1 MGDKVEARPTIAEL
15 SQRASDE
22 LASARLYGGFMR
34 IHQLLERTA

>member
-1 MGDKVEARPTIAEL
+1 MEARPTIAEL